1 MSKVNIDINTEDLE
15 KILDQLSGNEMMTAQ
30 RRALSRAGRL
40 LYKAAKQNAA
50 SSVPKVR
57 QSNPKY
63 TDTMYEGV
71 RMSVAQENDFKWYFK
86 VHILGTRKKTSGTFR
101 LRFFEGGTVPRK
113 TKNAY
118 TDKLG
123 RTYPPGINR
132 GKLRATNFFANAISS
147 SESQV
152 VTAIQE
158 NLVEEIKKIQNNNT

>member
-1 MSKVNIDINTEDLE
+1 MSKVNIDISAEDLE
-15 KILDQLSGNEMMTAQ
+15 RVLDQLSGKEMVSAQ

-40 LYKAAKQNAA
+40 LYKKAQQNAA

-57 QSNPKY
+57 QPNTKY
-63 TDTMYEGV
+63 SDTMYEGV
-71 RMSVAQENDFKWYFK
+71 RMSVTQEKDFRWYFK

-113 TKNAY
+113 TRYSY

-123 RTYPPGINR
+123 RTYPAGLNR
-132 GKLRATNFFANAISS
+132 GSLRATNFFASAISS

-158 NLVEEIKKIQNNNT
+158 NLVEEIQKITSNNT

>member
-15 KILDQLSGNEMMTAQ
+15 KILDQLSGKEMMTAQ

-57 QSNPKY
+57 QPNPKY

-71 RMSVAQENDFKWYFK
+71 RMSVTQGDDFKWYFK

-101 LRFFEGGTVPRK
+101 LRFFGCI
-113 TKNAY
+113 
-118 TDKLG
+118 L
-123 RTYPPGINR
+123 
-132 GKLRATNFFANAISS
+132 SS
-147 SESQV
+147 IPV
-152 VTAIQE
+152 VMRYSIFGFIFVLVLSLFLMMLYFSYIR
-158 NLVEEIKKIQNNNT
+158 NLQHT

>member
-1 MSKVNIDINTEDLE
+1 
-15 KILDQLSGNEMMTAQ
+15 
-30 RRALSRAGRL
+30 
-40 LYKAAKQNAA
+40 
-50 SSVPKVR
+50 
-57 QSNPKY
+57 
-63 TDTMYEGV
+63 MYEGV
-71 RMSVAQENDFKWYFK
+71 RMSVTQDNDFKWYFK

-123 RTYPPGINR
+123 RRYPPGINR
-132 GKLRATNFFANAISS
+132 GKLRATNFFANAISG

-158 NLVEEIKKIQNNNT
+158 NLIEEIKKIQNNNT

>member
-1 MSKVNIDINTEDLE
+1 MSKVNIDISTEDLE
-15 KILDQLSGNEMMTAQ
+15 QVLDQLSGKEMMSAQ

-40 LYKAAKQNAA
+40 LYKKTQQNAA

-57 QSNPKY
+57 QPNPKY
-63 TDTMYEGV
+63 SDTMYEGV
-71 RMSVAQENDFKWYFK
+71 RMSVTQEKDFRWYFK

-113 TKNAY
+113 TRYSY

-123 RTYPPGINR
+123 RTYPAGLNR
-132 GKLRATNFFANAISS
+132 GSLKATNFFASAISS

-152 VTAIQE
+152 VTAIKE
-158 NLVEEIKKIQNNNT
+158 NLVEEIKKITGDNT